1 MPISGSPE
9 KPAFQGG
16 FRDII
21 GHPRALDI
29 LQSMLLSEEIPHAL
43 LFMGEAGIGKRTV
56 ALTFAQTLLCHE
68 RQIPEGDSEGWI
80 EPCNRCLSCKKLAD
94 QNHPDLTIVE
104 PEGST
109 IKIEQIRAL
118 QERIVYKP
126 LDGPKRIILID
137 PADKMNAAAANGLL
151 KTLEEPPTHAILI
164 LITSKPFSLPETIL
178 SRCQK
183 ISFYPLSLSQV
194 ETLLTERK
202 GWSTQEARL
211 IASLTGGDLG
221 EALSLE
227 IESARELEA
236 GLYTLVSEKTLTDY
250 EALFDAAAAHS
261 RDEEVMAKSLHY
273 LAAWFRDVLVLQSVP
288 NPELLDPSW
297 LVYSWRRDEIKRWA
311 TQMNTHEVGAFL
323 ADIQEIHE
331 AQIRNINRQLALE
344 TLLMQLRD
352 KVLNQKE
359 KASG

>member
-1 MPISGSPE
+1 MPISGFPE

-68 RQIPEGDSEGWI
+68 RPIPEGESEGWV
-80 EPCNRCLSCKKLAD
+80 EPCNRCLSCQKLAA
-94 QNHPDLTIVE
+94 QNHPDLTILE

-109 IKIEQIRAL
+109 IKIEQVRAL
-118 QERIVYKP
+118 QDKIIYKP
-126 LDGPKRIILID
+126 LDGPRRVILID
-137 PADKMNAAAANGLL
+137 PADKMNAAAANALL

-202 GWSTQEARL
+202 DWSTQEARL
-211 IASLTGGDLG
+211 VASLTGGDLG

-227 IESARELEA
+227 IETARELEA
-236 GLYTLVSEKTLTDY
+236 GLYTLVSEKTLNDY
-250 EALFDAAAAHS
+250 EALFDTAITHS
-261 RDEEVMAKSLHY
+261 RDEEVMVQSLHY
-273 LAAWFRDVLVLQSVP
+273 LSAWFRDVLVLQSVP
-288 NPELLDPSW
+288 HPEGLDPSW
-297 LVYSWRRDEIKRWA
+297 LVYSWRKEEIQRWA
-311 TQMNTHEVGAFL
+311 ARMNPHEVGSFL
-323 ADIQEIHE
+323 ADIQEIHR
-331 AQIRNINRQLALE
+331 AQVRNLNRQLALE

-352 KVLNQKE
+352 KLLNQKQ

>member
-1 MPISGSPE
+1 MP
-9 KPAFQGG
+9 F

-56 ALTFAQTLLCHE
+56 ALTFAQTLLCRE
-68 RQIPEGDSEGWI
+68 RQMPEGESEGWI
-80 EPCNRCLSCKKLAD
+80 EPCNHCLSCQKLAA
-94 QNHPDLTIVE
+94 QNHPDLTILE

-109 IKIEQIRAL
+109 IKVEQIRAL
-118 QERIVYKP
+118 QDRIIFKP

-137 PADKMNAAAANGLL
+137 PADKMNAAAANSLL
-151 KTLEEPPTHAILI
+151 KTLEEPPMHAVVI

-183 ISFYPLSLSQV
+183 IAFYPLSLSQV

-202 GWSTQEARL
+202 GWSTHDARL

-227 IESARELEA
+227 IENAREIEA
-236 GLYTLVSEKTLTDY
+236 GLYTLVSEKTLNDY
-250 EALFDAAAAHS
+250 EVLFDVATAHS
-261 RDEEVMAKSLHY
+261 RDEAVLAQSLQY

-288 NPELLDPSW
+288 NFDLLDPSW
-297 LVYSWRRDEIKRWA
+297 LVYSWRHEEIKRWA
-311 TQMNTHEVGAFL
+311 ARMNTHEVGAFL
-323 ADIQEIHE
+323 ADLQEIHQ

-352 KVLNQKE
+352 KVINQKQ

>member
-1 MPISGSPE
+1 MPISGTPE
-9 KPAFQGG
+9 TPASQGG
-16 FRDII
+16 FGQII

-29 LQSMLLSEEIPHAL
+29 LQSMLLSNEIPHAL
-43 LFMGEAGIGKRTV
+43 LFMGEQGIGKRTV
-56 ALTFAQTLLCHE
+56 ALLFAQTLLCQA
-68 RQIPEGDSEGWI
+68 RQIPAGESEGWI
-80 EPCNRCLSCKKLAD
+80 EPCNRCLSCQKFAA
-94 QNHPDLTIVE
+94 QNHPDLTIIE
-104 PEGST
+104 PEGSA
-109 IKIEQIRAL
+109 IKVEQIRAL
-118 QERIVYKP
+118 QDKIIYKS

-151 KTLEEPPTHAILI
+151 KTLEEPPLHAVLI

-194 ETLLTERK
+194 ETLLVERK
-202 GWSTQEARL
+202 GWSTNEARL

-227 IESARELEA
+227 LEAAREMEA
-236 GLYTLVSEKTLTDY
+236 GLYTLVSEKTLGDY
-250 EALFDAAAAHS
+250 EALFDVATAYS
-261 RDEEVMAKSLHY
+261 RDEETMAKSLHY

-288 NPELLDPSW
+288 DPNALDPSW
-297 LVYSWRRDEIKRWA
+297 LVYNWRHEEIKRWA
-311 TQMNTHEVGAFL
+311 ARMNAHEVVTFL
-323 ADIQEIHE
+323 ADLQEIHQ

-352 KVLNQKE
+352 KLITQKE
-359 KASG
+359 KAS

>member
-1 MPISGSPE
+1 MTISGSPD

-43 LFMGEAGIGKRTV
+43 LFMGETGIGKRTV

-68 RQIPEGDSEGWI
+68 RRMPEGESEGWI
-80 EPCNRCLSCKKLAD
+80 EPCNRCLSCQKFAA
-94 QNHPDLTIVE
+94 QNHPDLTIIE
-104 PEGST
+104 PEGAS
-109 IKIEQIRAL
+109 IKIEQVRTL
-118 QERIVYKP
+118 QDKIIYKP
-126 LDGPKRIILID
+126 LDGPKRIVIID

-151 KTLEEPPTHAILI
+151 KTLEEPPSHAILI
-164 LITSKPFSLPETIL
+164 LVTSKPFSLPETIL

-194 ETLLTERK
+194 ERLLTERK
-202 GWSTQEARL
+202 GCSTQEARL

-227 IESARELEA
+227 IEGARELEA
-236 GLYTLVSEKTLTDY
+236 ALYTLVSETTLNDY
-250 EALFDAAAAHS
+250 DALFDAATAHS
-261 RDEEVMAKSLHY
+261 RDEAVMAQSLHY
-273 LAAWFRDVLVLQSVP
+273 LSAWFRDVLVLQSVP
-288 NPELLDPSW
+288 NPEILDPSW
-297 LVYSWRRDEIKRWA
+297 LVYSWRHEEIRRWA
-311 TQMNTHEVGAFL
+311 ARMNSHEVGSFL
-323 ADIQEIHE
+323 ADIQEIYQ
-331 AQIRNINRQLALE
+331 AQVRNVNRQLALE

-352 KVLNQKE
+352 KVLNQKQ

>member
-1 MPISGSPE
+1 MPISGLPE

-21 GHPRALDI
+21 GHPRALDL

-68 RQIPEGDSEGWI
+68 RQIPEAESEGWI
-80 EPCNRCLSCKKLAD
+80 EPCNRCLSCQKLNA
-94 QNHPDLTIVE
+94 QNHPDLTIIE

-118 QERIVYKP
+118 QDKIVYRP

-151 KTLEEPPTHAILI
+151 KTLEEPPGHAILI
-164 LITSKPFSLPETIL
+164 LITAKPFSLPETIL

-227 IESARELEA
+227 IESAREMEA
-236 GLYTLVSEKTLTDY
+236 GLYTLVSEKTLGDY
-250 EALFDAAAAHS
+250 EALFDVATAYS
-261 RDEEVMAKSLHY
+261 RDEETMAKSLHY

-288 NPELLDPSW
+288 NPEILDPSW
-297 LVYSWRRDEIKRWA
+297 LVYSWRHEEIKRWA
-311 TQMNTHEVGAFL
+311 TRMNTHEVGAFL
-323 ADIQEIHE
+323 ADLQEIHQ

-352 KVLNQKE
+352 KLIQKV
-359 KASG
+359 

>member
-1 MPISGSPE
+1 MP
-9 KPAFQGG
+9 F

-29 LQSMLLSEEIPHAL
+29 LQSMLLSEEVPHAL

-56 ALTFAQTLLCHE
+56 ALIFAQTLLCHE
-68 RQIPEGDSEGWI
+68 RQIPEGESEGWI
-80 EPCNRCLSCKKLAD
+80 EPCNRCLSCQKLAD
-94 QNHPDLTIVE
+94 QNHPDLTIIE

-118 QERIVYKP
+118 QDRIIFKP

-151 KTLEEPPTHAILI
+151 KTLEEPPAHANLI

-194 ETLLTERK
+194 ETLLAERK

-227 IESARELEA
+227 IENAREIET
-236 GLYTLVSEKTLTDY
+236 GLYRLVSEKTLGDY
-250 EALFDAAAAHS
+250 EALFDAATTYS
-261 RDEEVMAKSLHY
+261 RDEEIMAKSLHY

-288 NPELLDPSW
+288 NPEVLDPSW
-297 LVYSWRRDEIKRWA
+297 LVYSWRHEEIKRWA
-311 TQMNTHEVGAFL
+311 MRMNTHEVGTFL

-331 AQIRNINRQLALE
+331 AQVRNINRQLALE

-352 KVLNQKE
+352 KLINQKQ